1 MLEIKIE
8 KLLRCARDVNQAQI
22 ACFDCPIHIDINVDD
37 ADDDDN
43 EDDDYDDDDDG
54 DDDDDDDDNDD
65 DENKWE
71 NPGQREVFWC
81 LPVSRA

>member
-8 KLLRCARDVNQAQI
+8 KLLRCTWDVNQAHI
-22 ACFDCPIHIDINVDD
+22 ACFDCPVHKNDKNVNVDD

-43 EDDDYDDDDDG
+43 EDDDYDDD

-81 LPVSRA
+81 LLASK